1 MDPSHEDNRGRGALQ
16 FARGSGGKNANLYEW
31 LLANAKDSRGRKLR
45 MTYGK
50 GRDEKSKR
58 SGRFGEMYRNMV
70 RYEWK
75 GKKKVAKGKGY
86 EPTGSSSSRKR
97 PEVEH

>member
-1 MDPSHEDNRGRGALQ
+1 MDDRGRGALQ
-16 FARGSGGKNANLYEW
+16 FALGSGGKNANLYEW
-31 LLANAKDSRGRKLR
+31 LLANAKDSWGRKLR
-45 MTYGK
+45 MTSGK
-50 GRDEKSKR
+50 GRDEKTKC
-58 SGRFGEMYRNMV
+58 SGRFGKWYREMA